1 MTLTAVL
8 TELGGAIADLFVS
21 IVGKMSEIFFSV
33 GSAGAIS
40 VTPIG
45 YLALISLVLT
55 IVYFVFRWVSG
66 LIKGRK

>member
-33 GSAGAIS
+33 GTSGAIS